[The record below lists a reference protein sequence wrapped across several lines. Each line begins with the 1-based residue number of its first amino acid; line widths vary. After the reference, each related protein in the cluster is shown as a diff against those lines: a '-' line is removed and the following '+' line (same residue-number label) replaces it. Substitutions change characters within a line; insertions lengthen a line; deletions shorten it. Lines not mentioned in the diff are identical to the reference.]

1 MTFFSVFLNS
11 SCVNF
16 SDCRNYCE
24 HKPCRSNDIS
34 SFEKFS
40 VPSDSMLRHSRVA
53 NSRMS
58 FSYRALLIELK
69 NYNYIKSTIQ
79 NLHEICTTNLSE
91 PIHRKIT
98 YSLILLYTNPVILS
112 MTCLIWLAERLSYL
126 TPSVG
131 NGTVSG
137 ISRGGNSSDSDPSRS
152 FWAAVVL
159 AESPFEIKW
168 INILIMFNFLTW
180 QIIESQH
187 FTWQQYM

>member
-1 MTFFSVFLNS
+1 MPVA
-11 SCVNF
+11 SCEKL
-16 SDCRNYCE
+16 SLYQYTKITMSYE

-58 FSYRALLIELK
+58 FSYMALLIELK
-69 NYNYIKSTIQ
+69 NNNYRKSTNQ
-79 NLHEICTTNLSE
+79 NVHEIFKANLCQ
-91 PIHRKIT
+91 PIHRNIT

-112 MTCLIWLAERLSYL
+112 MACLIWLAERLSYL

-131 NGTVSG
+131 KGTVSG

-152 FWAAVVL
+152 FCAAAVL
-159 AESPFEIKW
+159 AESPFETKW
-168 INILIMFNFLTW
+168 INKCLI
-180 QIIESQH
+180 
-187 FTWQQYM
+187 Y